1 MVNVRKVDWF
11 VLLIKLN
18 NTSIA
23 PYFICILILIPA
35 LNVSPISPV
44 LLQFNIARVLL
55 FTLFVYIYWEL
66 CVLSTG
72 GPFNLISYPS
82 NNVVFPLVRH
92 SALKA
97 GPFAF
102 NSLVLRQLGLLGKY
116 IVVST
121 LLLQRVNGLQNT
133 NYTSKTFQIDEF
145 QILYL
150 IIQYRICV

>member
-1 MVNVRKVDWF
+1 M
-11 VLLIKLN
+11 N

-23 PYFICILILIPA
+23 LHFSCIVILIPA
-35 LNVSPISPV
+35 FNVSPISPV
-44 LLQFNIARVLL
+44 LLQFNMARVLL

-66 CVLSTG
+66 YVLSTG
-72 GPFNLISYPS
+72 GLFNLISYPS

-97 GPFAF
+97 GPFQF

-121 LLLQRVNGLQNT
+121 LLLQRVNALQNT
-133 NYTSKTFQIDEF
+133 NFASNFRIGEF

-150 IIQYRICV
+150 IIKYRICV

>member
-1 MVNVRKVDWF
+1 M
-11 VLLIKLN
+11 
-18 NTSIA
+18 
-23 PYFICILILIPA
+23 
-35 LNVSPISPV
+35 
-44 LLQFNIARVLL
+44 
-55 FTLFVYIYWEL
+55 
-66 CVLSTG
+66 
-72 GPFNLISYPS
+72 
-82 NNVVFPLVRH
+82 FPLVRH